1 MAIKTNKFTENLV
14 NRFLDDFTENNYYI
28 FGSDYNLSQSS
39 ENTNFSKIDFLEKTI
54 FGKRLTSN
62 DFSFMIRNVVWQS
75 GNVYDEYDDRVNL
88 QGKNYYV
95 VVEPDTI
102 EGGNYYVFK
111 CLSNNQSAPSTQKP
125 TFNPFLFEENLN
137 YNLSDGYIWKHVS
150 TIPSSIV
157 SKFATR
163 GYFPIIRNQFIE
175 DNANDGIEII
185 KVENPNANAGY
196 EKKTG
201 NVLFDVTNDGVV
213 TLQIDSGQDFQG
225 VPGFYNNR
233 CLFVEKSTNSQ
244 PIGARR
250 YKIINS
256 ALNSNDELFVEI
268 EGYDPSDFEILKG
281 DDFQILPF
289 IEIQGSGSGA
299 EAIPIFDATNTFIE
313 SVEVISEGTGYQSAT
328 AEVLDPVNF
337 SVDTGDIVCEL
348 RPIISPENGHG
359 KNIVDELRVRHICL
373 STVFSS
379 GDNSNIP
386 TTNNYSKIGLVRN
399 PTITNNPLSFD
410 NRLVINVNAT
420 TGLSIGETIFQT
432 NGATGVIHALEN
444 DKIYVINY
452 SGPYPNNFDD
462 SLALKSQFA
471 GDFSINSID
480 FTDYT
485 ERSGDVL
492 YMTDFT
498 PINRTEST
506 VEQIKILIDF

>member
-1 MAIKTNKFTENLV
+1 MAVKTNKFTENLV
-14 NRFLDDFTENNYYI
+14 NRFLDDFSQSNYYV
-28 FGSDYNLSQSS
+28 FGSDYNLSQTS
-39 ENTNFSKIDFLEKTI
+39 ENTNFSKTDFLEKTI

-62 DFSFMIRNVVWQS
+62 DFAFMIRNVVWQS

-95 VVEPDTI
+95 VVEPDSI

-111 CLSNNQSAPSTQKP
+111 CLFNNQGAISTQKP
-125 TFNPFLFEENLN
+125 TFNPFFFEENLN
-137 YNLSDGYIWKHVS
+137 YNLADGYIWKHVS

-157 SKFATR
+157 DKFATR
-163 GYFPIIRNQFIE
+163 GYFPVIRNQFIE
-175 DNANDGIEII
+175 DNANNGIEVI

-201 NVLFDVTNDGVV
+201 EVLFDVSNDGIV
-213 TLQIDSGQDFQG
+213 TLQIDAGQDFQG

-233 CLFVEKSTNSQ
+233 CLYVEKTTNSQ

-256 ALNSNDELFVEI
+256 ALDTNDQLFVEI
-268 EGYDPSDFEILKG
+268 ENYDSNDFEILKG

-289 IEIQGSGSGA
+289 IEIEGSGSGA
-299 EAIPIFDATNTFIE
+299 EAIPIFDVTNTFIQ
-313 SVEVISEGTGYQSAT
+313 SVEVISKGTGYESAT
-328 AEVLDPVNF
+328 ARVIDPQNF
-337 SVDTGDIVCEL
+337 DVETGDIRCEL

-359 KNIVDELRVRHICL
+359 NDIVDELRIRHVCL
-373 STVFSS
+373 STIFSG
-379 GDNSNIP
+379 GDNSSIP
-386 TTNNYSKIGLVRN
+386 NSNNYSKIGLIRN
-399 PTITNNPLSFD
+399 PNITDDPLSFD
-410 NRLVINVNAT
+410 NRVVLNVSAT
-420 TGLSIGETIFQT
+420 TGLSVGETIFQT
-432 NGATGVIHALEN
+432 NGATGVIHELED

-452 SGPYPNNFDD
+452 SGPYPNNFDS
-462 SLALKSQFA
+462 SLPLKSEVA
-471 GDFSINSID
+471 GDFSINTIEFS
-480 FTDYT
+480 DYV

-498 PINRTEST
+498 PINRTTST